1 MTPPRFSISILATIL
16 SAAALALPAAAQTLL
31 SVQARWE
38 APSTLTPSQAASV
51 LAAEA
56 RGEGVG
62 PTDAFEARKY
72 LRTDRS
78 ASLVGP
84 VATEL
89 ARRLFGQNVGPEV
102 RPRDL
107 PPVLAWLDP
116 DSIRDSSGQ
125 EVVRLTGEIVVL
137 RVLNADPNLAT
148 TGLVHLT
155 FHEDWK
161 FCGGTLC
168 SIRLPDPVRT
178 AVGYEL
184 SVPLD
189 STAPGEAQSSSLLLE
204 GGYRGTVHYQVYP
217 ALDVSRYLGTA
228 CDPLPS
234 QTSWTTEPATIRFSH
249 LAERT
254 EAGRMNQIF
263 CGFFATSGESRSRV
277 VYTAGGAVAGPP
289 PGGAASAVVNNPLD
303 FALFQ

>member
-56 RGEGVG
+56 RGESI
-62 PTDAFEARKY
+62 R
-72 LRTDRS
+72 
-78 ASLVGP
+78 
-84 VATEL
+84 
-89 ARRLFGQNVGPEV
+89 
-102 RPRDL
+102 
-107 PPVLAWLDP
+107 PVLAWLDP